1 MQLLKVSIFVNMN
14 TVVAKSRVFEVV
26 ECSCINEFRF
36 VHLCVILLLI
46 YARIIGFPVGSTPG
60 LTRGIVKN
68 LEQT

>member
-36 VHLCVILLLI
+36 VHLCVILYYL
-46 YARIIGFPVGSTPG
+46 F
-60 LTRGIVKN
+60 N
-68 LEQT
+68 LAIKRQRSPLDE